1 MGGTMYIH
9 VHHTYM
15 SHVWCEAKAQR
26 RDKMAKVIRLRW
38 LLHKRLSPWAE
49 AARERVQA
57 AAVQREA
64 EKRREAERKA
74 EEVGFSES
82 SSRRTG
88 RRSGSN
94 MRKSGVG
101 TRRRCFGRKRR
112 RRSCGG
118 NWKQSSKRRRGV
130 DKRRQRLRRL
140 GMCWESWA
148 VLGQEGGGA

>member
-1 MGGTMYIH
+1 MQCMYGRH
-9 VHHTYM
+9 NVYTHHTYM
-15 SHVWCEAKAQR
+15 GHVWCEVKAQR

-82 SSRRTG
+82 M
-88 RRSGSN
+88 N
-94 MRKSGVG
+94 QFLIM
-101 TRRRCFGRKRR
+101 FL
-112 RRSCGG
+112 
-118 NWKQSSKRRRGV
+118 
-130 DKRRQRLRRL
+130 D
-140 GMCWESWA
+140 
-148 VLGQEGGGA
+148 